1 MPNMDISHFRVR
13 TQIAIMLGVLVVGML
28 VFGAWSF
35 RTLGQVEVNGP
46 IYRDIVRGKDLV
58 ADVLPPPA
66 TLSSPIWWCCS
77 WPIRNRLPSASP

>member
-13 TQIAIMLGVLVVGML
+13 TQIAIMLGVLVLGML

-58 ADVLPPPA
+58 ADVLPPPSYIIESY
-66 TLSSPIWWCCS
+66 LVV
-77 WPIRNRLPSASP
+77 L